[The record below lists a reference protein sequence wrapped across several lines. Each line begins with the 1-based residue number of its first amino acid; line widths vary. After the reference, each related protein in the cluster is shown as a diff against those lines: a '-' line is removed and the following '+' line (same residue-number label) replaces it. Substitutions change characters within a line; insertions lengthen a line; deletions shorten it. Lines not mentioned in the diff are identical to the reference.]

1 MNQLHNADD
10 IHKHS
15 DMQRTM
21 RSTEFDF
28 DQQTVNYY
36 GYSYNLELPGSI
48 LRSLSAIYSNTT
60 FSLIAQFSSTTPNC
74 LLNIIDFLFCRTE
87 QPRLAECRAY
97 AHHRSKFRGSN
108 QLNGRVAAHGSG
120 KRAKLFLLRQLAWGL
135 RLRSVILVL
144 VCSNRELEVYKKE

>member
-1 MNQLHNADD
+1 MPIMENMEDMNQLHNADD

-74 LLNIIDFLFCRTE
+74 LLLSSTSFFVG
-87 QPRLAECRAY
+87 
-97 AHHRSKFRGSN
+97 RSNHVWRNAVHTPITGLSFEVLTN
-108 QLNGRVAAHGSG
+108 LTD
-120 KRAKLFLLRQLAWGL
+120 GL
-135 RLRSVILVL
+135 RRMDP
-144 VCSNRELEVYKKE
+144 EKEPSSFF